1 MDRAGRRG
9 ALAAAGLWSA
19 CLGSACLGFACL
31 CLCPPAVT
39 ASPFSGQTS
48 GQEEQKAGTPAPAA
62 GPNVKR
68 TSPGIAVN
76 LDGLIRLNVVVRDA
90 AGQSV
95 AGLGSDDLTVLD
107 NGQPQKTIAFMPPT
121 GLQATRPEASG
132 PRASVVVLLDTLA
145 LPDKLASEE
154 RRQVLAFLRAGG
166 GRLAYPVTVYTLED
180 AGFFLTAQE
189 SRYGNAVA
197 DAVEADKKQDPLFVP
212 PMLNAGLLVRTVD
225 PNFLQFPP
233 GTGMRALATIAAAED
248 RVPGRKILLWV
259 GPGLRGTGTGV
270 YPDKEYR
277 RLLDPKKKLT
287 EAYTPSDVAK
297 PDVQQN
303 VFGKAYWF
311 LTLWRQAG
319 ITLDVFSVGERD
331 WALRY
336 VDAIPGEKG
345 KGQWMRA
352 VNAWKLFQEPP
363 VAPSHVS
370 WMDLYKK
377 VLAVASG
384 GRVLE
389 EGGEG
394 IARQMEEC
402 VRDAAT
408 YYTLTFDP
416 PAVSQADE
424 YHTLEVKARRPGLTT
439 ETVRGYYDEPFY
451 SDPATGSPVTVE
463 QLAGRLR
470 AAQEDGG
477 EQARML
483 AEVTLTERPTDEE
496 FAQLRAEARGGKA
509 REALDL
515 VADMGAFRPP
525 AVKDALPDAPPS
537 AAEQQQMLDG
547 VQAYLQRTIPRLP
560 DFFAVRQSV
569 RLDSTAPYHEVSTN
583 IAGVPLHRS
592 EVTKANVLYR
602 QGQELVN
609 GRGGVEVKPGGT
621 LFTYGTFGPMLDS
634 AREALAYRKGVSWSR
649 WERGVTGRE
658 AVFRFAVP
666 ETGPNGYTVTGCCIP
681 DHAEDTWFQTL
692 PAYHGEVAID
702 PATGSILRITLE
714 ADLVDFVPVEV
725 SNISVEYGPLTL
737 GLHTYFVPKR
747 SVSLWRGRI
756 LPIIGEWD
764 ASFSTW
770 GPEETRINVFSFDHY
785 HVFHGSVRM
794 LPGFEP
800 LEKLPK

>member
-31 CLCPPAVT
+31 CLCPPGVA

-132 PRASVVVLLDTLA
+132 PQASVVVLLDTLA
-145 LPDKLASEE
+145 LPDELASEE
-154 RRQVLAFLRAGG
+154 RQQVLAFLRADD

-180 AGFFLTAQE
+180 TGFFLTAQA
-189 SRYGNAVA
+189 SRYGNLLAE
-197 DAVEADKKQDPLFVP
+197 AVEADKKQDPLFVP
-212 PMLNAGLLVRTVD
+212 PMLNAGFLLRTVD

-277 RLLDPKKKLT
+277 RLLDLKKKLT
-287 EAYTPSDVAK
+287 EVYTPSDVAK
-297 PDVQQN
+297 PDVQQD

-331 WALRY
+331 WAFRY
-336 VDAIPGEKG
+336 EEAIPGEKG

-352 VNAWKLFQEPP
+352 VNAWKPFQKPP
-363 VAPSHVS
+363 VAPSQVS

-377 VLAVASG
+377 VLALESG
-384 GRVLE
+384 GSVLKE
-389 EGGEG
+389 SDQG
-394 IARQMEEC
+394 IAQQMAEC
-402 VRDAAT
+402 VREAST

-416 PAVSQADE
+416 PPAAHPDE
-424 YHTLEVKARRPGLTT
+424 YHTIDVKVRQAGLTAK
-439 ETVRGYYDEPFY
+439 TVRGYYDEPFY
-451 SDPATGSPVTVE
+451 NDPAMGRPVTVE
-463 QLAGRLR
+463 QLAGMLR
-470 AAQEDGG
+470 AANGDG
-477 EQARML
+477 EQVRML
-483 AEVTLTERPTDEE
+483 AQLMLTERPTDEE
-496 FAQLRAEARGGKA
+496 LAKLQSEVHGGKA
-509 REALDL
+509 REALEL
-515 VADMGAFRPP
+515 VVDTAAFRPP
-525 AVKDALPDAPPS
+525 AKSEVLPDAPPS

-547 VQAYLQRTIPRLP
+547 VLAYLQQTIPRLP
-560 DFFAVRQSV
+560 NFFAIRQSL
-569 RLDSTAPYHEVSTN
+569 RLDSNPPYHEVSTK
-583 IAGVPLHRS
+583 ITGVPLHQS
-592 EVTKANVLYR
+592 AVSKANVLYR
-602 QGQELVN
+602 QGQELLN
-609 GRGGVEVKPGGT
+609 GRSGVEVKPGGQA
-621 LFTYGTFGPMLDS
+621 LFTYGTFGPMLKT
-634 AREALAYRKGVSWSR
+634 ARAALVYGKGVSWSR

-666 ETGPNGYTVTGCCIP
+666 ATGPNEYTVTGCCIP
-681 DHAEDTWFQTL
+681 DHAEDTWFQVF

-714 ADLVDFVPVEV
+714 ADLVNFVPVEE
-725 SNISVEYGPLTL
+725 SDISVEYAPLTL
-737 GLHTYFVPKR
+737 ELHTYFVPKR
-747 SVSLWRGRI
+747 SVSLWRGRS